1 MPANRSPGRLA
12 PALRDQCPSGHPGH
26 GSTTRLEPT
35 TGLEPATSALAR
47 RCATAALRR
56 HGAGTRSR
64 TEDLRC
70 TRAVLIPT
78 ELYRHAFRGLGSN
91 QRALDP
97 KSRRDAVNPP
107 RSESRLPDSNRPP
120 FPYRGIAQPAELRRH
135 VDGAL
140 SGCCIVSRPCRR
152 APTRRHCVRGGIRTL
167 TPLSGH
173 QHLKLAC
180 LPFQHADL
188 LSTYRHSS
196 CHRKALHGPSSGY
209 YVRAWRS
216 VSQGSRTEDR

>member
-1 MPANRSPGRLA
+1 MATSY
-12 PALRDQCPSGHPGH
+12 
-26 GSTTRLEPT
+26 TTRPCLQTVHPVGWRQPCGISALPGT
-35 TGLEPATSALAR
+35 RATVPRPGLSRRRDLNPRPPPWQGGVPPLHYVDMEPA
-47 RCATAALRR
+47 
-56 HGAGTRSR
+56 
-64 TEDLRC
+64 
-70 TRAVLIPT
+70 LIPT